1 MKFGE
6 TPAGEAEGAI
16 LAHSLK
22 GTGFAF
28 RKGRVLSAGD
38 VATLIAARVATIVAA
53 RLEAGDVTED
63 QAAERIARALLSKV
77 GQGPGLTASAA
88 FTGRVN
94 LYAGQAGLVVLDA
107 ERVDRLNLLDEAVT
121 LATLPAFAPVADGQM
136 VATVKIIPYAV
147 PEATIAAAEALAAE
161 AHRSKEGPLLLV
173 APYLAPATWLVQ
185 SSVPG
190 MKPSILDKTTE
201 VTRARIEALGGTL
214 LGERRIAHRADE
226 FAAALAEGKAAGAG
240 LVLAIGASAITDRR
254 DELPA
259 GLDAAGGRVLHLGMP
274 VDPGNLLLLGD
285 LDGAPVLGLPGC
297 ARSPKLNGFDWVLQ
311 RLAAGI
317 QVTRADIM
325 RMGVG
330 GLLSEIPSRPL
341 PRDLAVPRAP
351 RVAALVL
358 AAGRSTRMGSNK
370 LLTPVGGTP
379 LALRAIDAALAS
391 QAGPVLVV
399 LGHEAGRLKDA
410 IGERAVRLV
419 EAPDFAAGLSA
430 SLKAGLAALPDRIDA
445 VIVCLADM
453 PRVSA
458 STIDRLIAAFNP
470 AEGRRICVPVHQ
482 GQQGNPV
489 LWDMA
494 YVPEMA
500 TLTGDRGAKSL
511 LDRHADVVCEVEM
524 DAGVLLDLDTPE
536 ALAAYTADRA

>member
-6 TPAGEAEGAI
+6 TPVDEAEGAV

-22 GTGFAF
+22 GAGFAF
-28 RKGRVLSAGD
+28 KKGRVLSAED
-38 VATLIAARVATIVAA
+38 VATLTDAKIATVVAA
-53 RLEAGDVTED
+53 RLEPGDVTENR
-63 QAAERIARALLSKV
+63 AAERIARALKGSGLS
-77 GQGPGLTASAA
+77 ASAA

-94 LYAGQAGLVVLDA
+94 LYAEQAGLVLLDQT
-107 ERVDRLNLLDEAVT
+107 RVDQLNLLDEAVT
-121 LATLPAFAPVADGQM
+121 LATLPAFASVAEGQM
-136 VATVKIIPYAV
+136 VATVKIIPYAA
-147 PEATIAAAEALAAE
+147 PEATVAAAEALAVGGE
-161 AHRSKEGPLLLV
+161 PLLRV
-173 APYLAPATWLVQ
+173 APYHAPATWLVQ

-190 MKPSILDKTTE
+190 MKPSILDKTAE

-214 LGERRIAHRADE
+214 LGERRIGHHAAE
-226 FAAALAEGKAAGAG
+226 FAAAMQEGQHAGAG

-259 GLDAAGGRVLHLGMP
+259 GLCDAGGRVLHLGMP
-274 VDPGNLLLLGD
+274 VDPGNLLLLGE
-285 LDGAPVLGLPGC
+285 LGGSPVLGLPGC
-297 ARSPKLNGFDWVLQ
+297 ARSPKLNGVDWILQ

-317 QVTRADIM
+317 EVTRGDIM

-358 AAGRSTRMGSNK
+358 AAGRSTRMGRNK
-370 LLTPVGGTP
+370 LLAEVEGRP

-399 LGHEAGRLKDA
+399 LGHEAAQLQDA

-419 EAPDFAAGLSA
+419 EAPDYADGLSA

-458 STIDRLIAAFNP
+458 ATVDRLIAAFNP
-470 AEGRRICVPVHQ
+470 AEGRRICVPTFQ
-482 GQQGNPV
+482 GQRGNPV

-500 TLTGDRGAKSL
+500 TLTGDRGAKPL

-524 DAGVLLDLDTPE
+524 ADDGVLLDLDTPE
-536 ALAAYTADRA
+536 ALAAYGKR

>member
-1 MKFGE
+1 MRFGD
-6 TPAGEAEGAI
+6 TPVGDAQGAI

-22 GTGFAF
+22 GAGFAF
-28 RKGRVLSAGD
+28 KKGRVLSAGD
-38 VATLIAARVATIVAA
+38 VATLAGAGITTVVAA

-63 QAAERIARALLSKV
+63 QAAERLARALK
-77 GQGPGLTASAA
+77 GNGLDASAA

-94 LYAGQAGLVVLDA
+94 LYAAEAGLVVLDEA
-107 ERVDRLNLLDEAVT
+107 RIDQLNLLDEAVT
-121 LATLPAFAPVADGQM
+121 LATLPAFASVAEGQM
-136 VATVKIIPYAV
+136 VATVKIIPYGA
-147 PEATIAAAEALAAE
+147 PEATVAAAEALA
-161 AHRSKEGPLLLV
+161 STGTPLLRV
-173 APYLAPATWLVQ
+173 APYRAPATWLVQ

-214 LGERRIAHRADE
+214 LGERRIGHHAGE
-226 FAAALAEGKAAGAG
+226 FAAAMAEGKQAGAG

-259 GLDAAGGRVLHLGMP
+259 GLCAAGGQVLHLGMP
-274 VDPGNLLLLGD
+274 VDPGNLLLLGN

-297 ARSPKLNGFDWVLQ
+297 ARSPKLNGVDWVLQ

-317 QVTRADIM
+317 EVTRTDIM

-330 GLLSEIPSRPL
+330 GLLTEIPSRPL

-358 AAGRSTRMGSNK
+358 AAGRSKRMGRNK
-370 LLTPVGGTP
+370 LLTPVEGGP

-391 QAGPVLVV
+391 QAGPVIVV
-399 LGHEAGRLKDA
+399 LGHESERVRSA

-419 EAPDFAAGLSA
+419 EAPDYAEGLSA

-458 STIDRLIAAFNP
+458 PIIDRLIAAFNP
-470 AEGRRICVPVHQ
+470 AEGRRICVPIHK
-482 GQQGNPV
+482 GQRGNPV
-489 LWDMA
+489 LWDLA

-500 TLTGDRGAKSL
+500 TLTGDRGAKPL
-511 LDRHADVVCEVEM
+511 LERHADVVCEVEM
-524 DAGVLLDLDTPE
+524 TDDAVLLDLDTPE
-536 ALAAYTADRA
+536 ALAAYESR